1 MSFRPEGEIFSSQA
15 LANRETQ
22 IEHAQT
28 LRVTMAL
35 IIQKY
40 GGTSV
45 ADVERI
51 RNVAKRVLRSYEE
64 GHKMVV
70 VLSAMAGQTD
80 FLVRLAH
87 DMSAEPDPRELDV
100 LLSTGEQITI
110 SLFAMAVKSMGYDA
124 RSLLGFQVP
133 IRTDRL
139 YGKARI
145 YEVDTARIKQELEE
159 NRIVTVAGFQGLDE
173 SGNITTLGRGGS
185 DTTAV
190 ALAASLH
197 ADVCEIFTDVNGVY
211 TTDPNICPKA
221 RKMESISYDE
231 MLEMASLGAK
241 VLQIRAVEFAKKFNV
256 PIHVRSTFIQ
266 ERGTMVV
273 AETKDMEKVLV
284 SAVAYNKNEAR
295 ITIKKVPDTP
305 GIAARIFEPMSK
317 PEIVVDMIVQNTSED
332 GITDLTFTVPKSE
345 FQQTLKMVSDVAR
358 DIGAESVLGDEN
370 IAKVSIIGVGM
381 RSHAGVAQKMF
392 RTLAN
397 ENINILMISTSEI
410 KVSCVIEEKY
420 TELAVRV
427 LHEAFGLENGPARE
441 EW

>member
-1 MSFRPEGEIFSSQA
+1 MGAVGGWSYR
-15 LANRETQ
+15 LATQ
-22 IEHAQT
+22 IGEHAHL
-28 LRVTMAL
+28 LRGIMAL
-35 IIQKY
+35 IVQKY

-45 ADVERI
+45 ADIEKI
-51 RNVAKRVLRSYEE
+51 RNVAKRVLEYHEE

-80 FLVRLAH
+80 FLVRLAR
-87 DMSAEPDPRELDV
+87 DMCAEPDARELDV
-100 LLSTGEQITI
+100 LMSTGEQITI
-110 SLFAMAVKSMGYDA
+110 ALFAMAVKSMGYDA

-133 IRTDRL
+133 IHTDHL

-145 YEVDTARIKQELEE
+145 YEVDTARIRQELEQ

-190 ALAASLH
+190 ALAASLN

-256 PIHVRSTFIQ
+256 PIHVRSTFTQ

-295 ITIKKVPDTP
+295 ITIKKVPDRP

-332 GITDLTFTVPKSE
+332 GITDLTFTVPKAE
-345 FQQTLKMVSDVAR
+345 FQQTLKMLSDVAK

-427 LHEAFGLENGPARE
+427 LHEAFGLEEGPARE
-441 EW
+441 EL